1 MSTKITHLLFE
12 NPPFNQNVVQF
23 LLEIPHLTSKSC
35 IFSRKIPHLPPNH
48 AFSLPEYPLN
58 PKITHFL
65 LENPPFQEILHVTH
79 MHLGDSIIA
88 SQHGLGW
95 KGPPGIIKFQ
105 SPASGR
111 ATDLQIWYYSRLPRA
126 PSNLVLNTSR
136 DGAST

>member
-1 MSTKITHLLFE
+1 MTPNYNIPCLNQISEPALKILC
-12 NPPFNQNVVQF
+12 PP
-23 LLEIPHLTSKSC
+23 TA
-35 IFSRKIPHLPPNH
+35 NH
-48 AFSLPEYPLN
+48 VP
-58 PKITHFL
+58 
-65 LENPPFQEILHVTH
+65 H

-126 PSNLVLNTSR
+126 PSNVVLNTSR